1 MSKLRSSAITQ
12 GIQRSPNRS
21 MLRAVGFRDEDFI
34 KPIIGVAN
42 GYSTITP
49 CNIGLNKL
57 SKRAEDAIRASG
69 AMPQM
74 FGTITVSDGIS
85 MGTKGM
91 HYSLVSREVIAD
103 SIETACNA
111 QSMDGVCAIGGCDKN
126 MPGAMLAIARM
137 NIPSIFIY
145 GGTIKPGKLD
155 GEDLTVVSA
164 FEAVGQ
170 LTSGKISKKRL
181 NDVEKNCIPGAGSC
195 GGMFTAN
202 TMSAVIEVLGLSLP
216 HSSTMAAED
225 FEKEL
230 SSEKSARTLVKAI
243 EKDIRPLDL
252 MTRKAFE
259 NAIAVIMAVGG
270 STNAV
275 LHLLAIAKTAGVELN
290 IDDFEKIRQKVPVI
304 CDLKPSGKYV
314 TVDLHNAGGIPQV
327 MKILLNAGLIHGECK
342 NIEGKT
348 ITELLKD
355 IPDNP
360 PNNQKVI
367 RTIDNPLYKKGHLAI
382 LKGNLAIEGSVAK
395 ISGVKNP
402 VLSGPARIF
411 ESEESCLESILKN
424 KIKAGD
430 VVVIRNEGPVGGPG
444 MREMLAPTSAIVGQ
458 GLGEKVALIT
468 DGRFSGGTYG
478 LVVGHIAPE
487 AAVGG
492 NIALIK
498 EGDIITVDALNQII
512 EVSLTEQELEIRRKS
527 WKKPLPKHKKGVLAK
542 YARIV
547 STSSLGAVTD
557 LEK

>member
-1 MSKLRSSAITQ
+1 M
-12 GIQRSPNRS
+12 
-21 MLRAVGFRDEDFI
+21 
-34 KPIIGVAN
+34 
-42 GYSTITP
+42 
-49 CNIGLNKL
+49 GLNKL
-57 SKRAEDAIRASG
+57 SKKAEEAIRSSG

-85 MGTKGM
+85 MGTQGM
-91 HYSLVSREVIAD
+91 KYSLVSREVIAD

-111 QSMDGVCAIGGCDKN
+111 QSMDAVCAIGGCDKN

-170 LTSGKISKKRL
+170 LTSGKISEERL
-181 NDVEKNCIPGAGSC
+181 NKVEKNCIPGAGSC

-225 FEKEL
+225 YEKEL
-230 SSEKSARTLVKAI
+230 SSEKSARVLVEAI
-243 EKDIRPLDL
+243 KKDIRPLDL
-252 MTRKAFE
+252 MTRKSFE
-259 NAIAVIMAVGG
+259 NAISVIMAVGG

-275 LHLLAIAKTAGVELN
+275 LHLLAISRTAGVELN
-290 IDDFEKIRQKVPVI
+290 IDDFEIIRQRVPVI

-327 MKILLNAGLIHGECK
+327 MKILLNAGLLHGDCK

-348 ITELLKD
+348 LSESLKD
-355 IPDNP
+355 VPDEP
-360 PNNQKVI
+360 PSGQNVI
-367 RTIDNPLYKKGHLAI
+367 RKINNPLYKKGHLAI
-382 LKGNLAIEGSVAK
+382 LKGNLALEGSVAK

-402 VLSGPARIF
+402 VLTGPARIF
-411 ESEESCLESILKN
+411 ESEESCLQSILN
-424 KIKAGD
+424 NEIKAGD

-498 EGDIITVDALNQII
+498 EGDQITVDALNQII
-512 EVSLTEQELEIRRKS
+512 EVSLSNDELEKRRKN
-527 WKKPLPKHKKGVLAK
+527 WVKPMPKYKKGVLAK
-542 YARIV
+542 YSRIV

-557 LEK
+557 QEI